1 MTGQTYIKGYLCED
15 KGMWVVRARV
25 PDAKSGK
32 RKLLSK
38 STGYKVL
45 GNNKRK
51 AEIKMREIVA
61 LWEEQAKIGKPVG
74 YNATFKDSSIDW
86 LEMKKL
92 SVRSNTL
99 QSYKVTINTHL
110 IPKLGNIK
118 MCDLTRQHLQQ
129 YFQEL
134 NGVLSP
140 NTMKKHKALIHSII
154 ENACL
159 NGIVPNN
166 VAVSLE
172 LPKVKRFEG
181 KALNENELKDL
192 LEKVKHK
199 PEPLKAIIIL
209 AVIYGLRRSEICGL
223 RWSDIDFNQNVMH
236 IRNTVT
242 SYNGLTIESEQT
254 KTASSRRDII
264 LISNTVPYLENLKK
278 ISKSDKVCSH
288 TNGKAMRPDY
298 ISKSAVKFLKECG
311 FEDVRLHDLRHTA
324 ATVLAKRLPPKLVQT
339 FLGHSDIQT
348 TLNIYTHISTSDKIN
363 TSETMSSLLENI

>member
-25 PDAKSGK
+25 SDSKTGK

-38 STGYKVL
+38 STGYKVA

-61 LWEEQAKIGKPVG
+61 VWEEQAKIGKYTG
-74 YNATFKDSSIDW
+74 QNATFEDCIADW
-86 LEMKKL
+86 LEVKRL

-99 QSYKVTINTHL
+99 QSYEVTINAHL
-110 IPKLGNIK
+110 IPKLGKIK

-134 NGVLSP
+134 NGILSP
-140 NTMKKHKALIHSII
+140 NTMKKHRALIHSII
-154 ENACL
+154 ENAYL
-159 NGIVPNN
+159 NGIVQNN
-166 VAVSLE
+166 IAVSLE

-192 LEKVKHK
+192 LEKVKNK
-199 PEPLKAIIIL
+199 PEPLKSIIIL
-209 AVIYGLRRSEICGL
+209 AVTYGLRRSEICGL
-223 RWSDIDFNQNVMH
+223 RWSDIDFNQKVMH

-242 SYNGLTIESEQT
+242 NYSGKTLEQEQT
-254 KTASSRRDII
+254 KTASSRRDIF
-264 LISNTVPYLENLKK
+264 LISNTVPYFESLKK
-278 ISKSDKVCSH
+278 ISKSDKVCSYP
-288 TNGKAMRPDY
+288 NGKSVSPDCV
-298 ISKSAVKFLKECG
+298 SKTAVKFLTECG
-311 FEDVRLHDLRHTA
+311 FEGVRLHDLRHTA
-324 ATVLAKRLPPKLVQT
+324 ATILAKRLPPKLVQT

-348 TLNIYTHISTSDKIN
+348 TLNIYTHITTSDKIN
-363 TSETMSSLLENI
+363 TSETMSSLLENF